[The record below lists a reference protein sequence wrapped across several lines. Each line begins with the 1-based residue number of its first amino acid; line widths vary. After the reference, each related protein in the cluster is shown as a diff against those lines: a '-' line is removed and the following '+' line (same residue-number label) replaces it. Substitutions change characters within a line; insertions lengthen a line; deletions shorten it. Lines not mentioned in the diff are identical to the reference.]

1 MTREEERFIMRLL
14 DRIRQW
20 SDGDTVDNAIVQ
32 RLEDEFD
39 ALTPRTCG
47 TCRHYDGDHG
57 TTDGVRYGFCTNRH
71 AWHAGRSMPPFDG
84 CIAWAARDED
94 DGA

>member
-1 MTREEERFIMRLL
+1 MSLT
-14 DRIRQW
+14 IRKVAGALGAEI
-20 SDGDTVDNAIVQ
+20 SGVDLSQ
-32 RLEDEFD
+32 DLPD
-39 ALTPRTCG
+39 AVIAGIRAALVERTCG
-47 TCRHYDGDHG
+47 TCRHYDPDHG
-57 TTDGVRYGFCTNRH
+57 TQDGVRYGFCTNLH